1 MSSIIV
7 PEKNIHYPVLLR
19 EVISAIS
26 PQDGGTFIDCTFG
39 QGGYAKKILEFPG
52 TKVIALDRDLDSRI
66 FASKLKK
73 KYKNRFEFYHK
84 KFSDIDSIKL
94 PKKISGIIF
103 DLGFS
108 NIQVKDQKKGLSFK
122 YKGELNMKM
131 GFNKFSANDV
141 INKLS
146 SQDLEKIFKFFGEE
160 KYSKKISKIIVNHRK
175 TKNINTE
182 DLVKIINY

>member
-1 MSSIIV
+1 MYQKKYSLS
-7 PEKNIHYPVLLR
+7 VLLR

-108 NIQVKDQKKGLSFK
+108 NIQVKDQKKVCLLNT
-122 YKGELNMKM
+122 KGNL
-131 GFNKFSANDV
+131 
-141 INKLS
+141 I
-146 SQDLEKIFKFFGEE
+146 
-160 KYSKKISKIIVNHRK
+160 
-175 TKNINTE
+175 
-182 DLVKIINY
+182 